1 MAFEEAIGGIDLH
14 VHSTASDGSF
24 PPAEVMEMAA
34 RAGLKAL
41 ALTDHDTVSGV
52 RAALALSL
60 PDSMTFVPGVELSV
74 VVPHP
79 FPDSGVFHLLAY
91 FIDPDSPQLGEAL
104 AVCRNARRERN
115 PKILER
121 LNALGVN
128 MSFDDVARF
137 APDGQVGRPHFAQ
150 ALVSVGAALDIPDAF
165 RKFLAK
171 GSPAYVPK
179 FRLSADEALA
189 AVTGAGG
196 LAVLAHPSSL
206 GMDPATLKN
215 FLIHMKDAGLSGIEA
230 IYPSHS
236 PETTGRYLAL
246 ARELDLCPTGGTD
259 FHGAAKPDVAIGVG
273 HGGLFVPFS
282 FYEELSARRNAP
294 KGFVRPPHSQLEA
307 RLGYRFSRPEIL
319 TEALTHSSHLGD
331 GAPCGT
337 RDNQRLEFL
346 GDAVLGLCVAQLLME
361 RLPDADEG
369 QLTRIRA
376 ALVSEKALADLAR
389 SLELGPHIVLS
400 RGEAGARGY
409 DKNGILADCFEAVT
423 GAMFQDGGADACQ
436 AFVNELFSPLVPE
449 NGHTCQAD
457 HKTRLQEVSQR
468 LFSGSPRY
476 EDVAA
481 SGPSHNRTFVM
492 RVNLP
497 NGLSALGT
505 GRSKKAAEQN
515 AAKSVLSLMEKL
527 GEIT

>member
-1 MAFEEAIGGIDLH
+1 MAFEEAVGGIDLH

-24 PPAEVMEMAA
+24 SPAEIMGMAA
-34 RAGLKAL
+34 EAGLRAV

-52 RAALALSL
+52 SAVLAAGV
-60 PDSMTFVPGVELSV
+60 PDSLIFVPGLEISVE
-74 VVPHP
+74 VPHP
-79 FPDSGVFHLLAY
+79 FPDSGVFHLLGY
-91 FIDPDSPQLGEAL
+91 FIDPDSPRLGETL
-104 AVCRNARRERN
+104 ARLRNARRERN
-115 PKILER
+115 PKILAR
-121 LNALGVN
+121 LNDLGVN
-128 MSFDDVARF
+128 LSYDDVARF

-150 ALVSVGAALDIPDAF
+150 ALVSAGAALDFSDAF
-165 RKFLAK
+165 KKYLAK
-171 GSPAYVPK
+171 GSPAYVSK
-179 FRLSADEALA
+179 FRLPADEALE
-189 AVTGAGG
+189 AVLGAGG

-206 GMDPATLKN
+206 GMDPSTLAS
-215 FLIHMKDAGLSGIEA
+215 FLLHLKGLGLSGIEA
-230 IYPSHS
+230 LYPSHS
-236 PETTGRYLAL
+236 PDSTERYLAL

-259 FHGAAKPDVAIGVG
+259 FHGAAKPDVALGIGR
-273 HGGLFVPFS
+273 GGFFVPFS
-282 FYEELSARRNAP
+282 AYEELFARRGP
-294 KGFVRPPHSQLEA
+294 RGFVRPPHSQLEA
-307 RLGYRFSRPEIL
+307 RLGYCFNRPEIL
-319 TEALTHSSHLGD
+319 AEALTHSSHLGD

-346 GDAVLGLCVAQLLME
+346 GDAVLGLCVAMLLME
-361 RLPDADEG
+361 RLPEADEG
-369 QLTRIRA
+369 QLTRMRA

-436 AFVNELFSPLVPE
+436 AFVNEFFSPLVPE
-449 NGHTCQAD
+449 NGHSCQAD

-476 EDVAA
+476 EDVAS

-497 NGLSALGT
+497 NGISALGT

-527 GEIT
+527 GES